1 PKVPIEE
8 VESAAGLAQ
17 RFATA
22 AMSLGSLSREA
33 HETLAIA
40 MNQLGARSNSGEG
53 GEDPARAEPYRD
65 DTAPRFRGR
74 YQPGEGDWAAS
85 AIRQVA
91 SGRFGVTAHYLSGAR
106 DIEIKMAQGSK
117 PGEGGQIP
125 GFKVTEEIARLRG
138 STPGVSLISPPP
150 HHDIYSIEDLAQLIY
165 DLKQVNDRARV
176 CVKLVSLAGVG
187 TIACGVAK
195 AHADIVLISGDDGG
209 TGSSPLS
216 SIKHAGM
223 PWELGLAEAQ
233 QQMVANDLRRRVTLR
248 VDGGLRTGRD
258 VLVAAL
264 LGAEEFG
271 FGTAPLIALGCV
283 MARQCHS
290 NTCPVGIATQREDL
304 RDRFPGEPE
313 HLVRFFTFVAEQVR
327 EALAEIGARRLDEVI
342 GRFDLVVP
350 RDLDLARRLG
360 LDFLDLWRDPDP
372 SGLRPRRRRR
382 VRNDPPAESDNL
394 GTRLLDDARRM
405 VTLDDPGGLHYAIT
419 NRDRTVGAK
428 LSGWIAR
435 ETRGAGWPDGRL
447 RADFRGVAGQ
457 SFGAFTV
464 RGLDLRLV
472 GDAQDGVGK
481 GMSGGRLVLSPPA
494 AADFDGHRQ
503 VIAGNAMLYG
513 ATGGELFAAGRV
525 GERFCVRNSG
535 ATAVVEGCGD
545 HGCEYMTAGLAV
557 VIGPVGRNFAA
568 GMTGGEAFVFDAD
581 GDLARRVNAE
591 TVELSRP
598 SREAENTVHVAL
610 IQHAESTGSKRAREL
625 LADWDTVRR
634 RFVAVLP
641 KATSE
646 GSGDAVPE
654 AVGADAA

>member
-1 PKVPIEE
+1 IDRYFPGTPRRLGGAGFHHIADDILAQHRQAFEAETLPDRGLFRFRRGGEHHDLQPRAFKALHKAVRKGDRGAFDIYTEYLDGGPPSRIRHLLDWRPLGPKVPLDE

-40 MNQLGARSNSGEG
+40 MNRLGARSNSGEG
-53 GEDPARAEPYRD
+53 GEDPARGEPYSA

-74 YQPGEGDWAAS
+74 WQPGDGDLAAS

-91 SGRFGVTAHYLSGAR
+91 SGRFGVTAHYLSTAR

-125 GFKVTEEIARLRG
+125 GFKVTEEIARLRS

-258 VLVAAL
+258 VLMAAL

-271 FGTAPLIALGCV
+271 FG
-283 MARQCHS
+283 
-290 NTCPVGIATQREDL
+290 
-304 RDRFPGEPE
+304 
-313 HLVRFFTFVAEQVR
+313 
-327 EALAEIGARRLDEVI
+327 
-342 GRFDLVVP
+342 
-350 RDLDLARRLG
+350 
-360 LDFLDLWRDPDP
+360 
-372 SGLRPRRRRR
+372 
-382 VRNDPPAESDNL
+382 
-394 GTRLLDDARRM
+394 
-405 VTLDDPGGLHYAIT
+405 
-419 NRDRTVGAK
+419 
-428 LSGWIAR
+428 
-435 ETRGAGWPDGRL
+435 
-447 RADFRGVAGQ
+447 
-457 SFGAFTV
+457 
-464 RGLDLRLV
+464 
-472 GDAQDGVGK
+472 
-481 GMSGGRLVLSPPA
+481 
-494 AADFDGHRQ
+494 
-503 VIAGNAMLYG
+503 
-513 ATGGELFAAGRV
+513 
-525 GERFCVRNSG
+525 
-535 ATAVVEGCGD
+535 
-545 HGCEYMTAGLAV
+545 
-557 VIGPVGRNFAA
+557 
-568 GMTGGEAFVFDAD
+568 
-581 GDLARRVNAE
+581 
-591 TVELSRP
+591 
-598 SREAENTVHVAL
+598 
-610 IQHAESTGSKRAREL
+610 
-625 LADWDTVRR
+625 
-634 RFVAVLP
+634 
-641 KATSE
+641 
-646 GSGDAVPE
+646 
-654 AVGADAA
+654 